1 MDAKLLIDS
10 IVQQTTVLIAQLS
23 TAAGVRAPLSHVAD
37 QIFVQLAKEIEAQGV
52 GRKVVADMFGLA
64 LRTYQRKVQRL
75 TESVTVRDKT
85 LWEAVL
91 EFLAQ
96 GAQNRQRIRERF
108 HYDGEEHVGAVLND
122 LVSSGLV
129 YCTGRGESALFG
141 LTSQEQQALVAA
153 TDNADALTYM
163 IWLRVFN
170 AKELTRAELA
180 AQMNAS
186 GPALSEAL
194 AQLVADG
201 RLTEVRPDTFH
212 SSNLMLPVGSERG
225 WEAAVF
231 SQFSVVAQT
240 IAAKLAL
247 GARSGQEDTVG
258 GATYMFTVPEG
269 HPHREQVLGLLK
281 RMRHEL
287 DALWR
292 EVSEYN
298 KANPVPPDATQVC
311 FYFGQNV
318 KQNIDEPETT
328 QVAPAGET
336 E

>member
-1 MDAKLLIDS
+1 MDAKILIDS

-37 QIFVQLAKEIEAQGV
+37 QVFVQLAKEIEAQGV
-52 GRKVVADMFGLA
+52 SRKVVADMFGLA

-75 TESVTVRDKT
+75 TESATVRDKT
-85 LWEAVL
+85 LWEAVM
-91 EFLAQ
+91 EFLAA

-108 HYDGEEHVGAVLND
+108 HYDGEEHVGAVLSD

-141 LTSQEQQALVAA
+141 VTSQEQQALVAA
-153 TDNADALTYM
+153 GDNADALTYM
-163 IWLRVFN
+163 VWLRVFN
-170 AKELTRAELA
+170 AKELTRAELG
-180 AQMNAS
+180 AQLNTD
-186 GPALSEAL
+186 GPALAEAL
-194 AQLVADG
+194 AALVADG

-212 SSNLMLPVGSERG
+212 SSNLVLPVGSERG

-231 SQFSVVAQT
+231 NQFSVVAQT

-247 GARSGQEDTVG
+247 GPRSSHSDTIG
-258 GATYMFTVPEG
+258 GATYMFTVSEG
-269 HPHREQVLGLLK
+269 HPHHQQVLSLLG
-281 RMRHEL
+281 RLRGEL

-298 KANPVPPDATQVC
+298 KLNPVPQDATQVC

-318 KQNIDEPETT
+318 KPNTEERENGSR
-328 QVAPAGET
+328 VADGEL